1 MQDPAS
7 APVITGR
14 GMYTPSD
21 ILTNDDIAALAS
33 PAALRQW
40 VARNKWCAKE
50 LGIDSVDDRPLD
62 ELRAAFARYIGD
74 RIGILERR
82 AIDRRALMNGQP
94 STNGIHGSDLGRRAC
109 ENALADAGVEAE
121 TVDAV
126 ICGTSSPER
135 IYPTTAVEI
144 QGKIG
149 AVNAY
154 AFDLLAACSSFVYG
168 LQAARG
174 LIAAGVHRR
183 VLVVS
188 AEYFTSAVDYSDP
201 NNSFFWG
208 DAAAAALVESP
219 ADAHGKSG
227 YAILDTDCVSKLS
240 QNIRTGLGGT
250 KPFLARMRGEIGP
263 ADAES
268 DASQDNEAAYPYFW
282 QDGRN
287 VFREVVPL
295 VVKKTR
301 EMVTR
306 NGLDVDDVSQF
317 MFHQPSALLLGGV
330 AKRVL
335 GETLPSPR
343 VPTNFGQFG
352 NTSSCGAP
360 LCLAQES
367 TMKPGDYACMS
378 VFGAGYTVATALLQK
393 VAGK

>member
-1 MQDPAS
+1 
-7 APVITGR
+7 
-14 GMYTPSD
+14 MYTPPD
-21 ILTNDDIAALAS
+21 ILTNEDIASLAD

-40 VARNKWCAKE
+40 VARNRWCAKE
-50 LGIDSVDDRPLD
+50 LGIDTVDDRPLD

-74 RIGILERR
+74 RIGIRERR
-82 AIDRRALMNGQP
+82 AIDRTALLERRP
-94 STNGIHGSDLGRRAC
+94 STNGIHGSHLGSRAC
-109 ENALADAGVEAE
+109 ESALADAA
-121 TVDAV
+121 VDAADV
-126 ICGTSSPER
+126 DAIICGTSSPER

-144 QGKIG
+144 QGRIG
-149 AVNAY
+149 ADAAY

-188 AEYFTSAVDYSDP
+188 AEYFTSAVDYADP

-208 DAAAAALVESP
+208 DAAAAALVESS
-219 ADAHGKSG
+219 ADARGKGG
-227 YAILDTDCVSKLS
+227 YAILDTDCISKLS

-250 KPFLARMRGEIGP
+250 KPFLARMGGDVGP
-263 ADAES
+263 ASEAPDA
-268 DASQDNEAAYPYFW
+268 DHDNEAAYPYFW
-282 QDGRN
+282 QDGRS

-295 VVKKTR
+295 VVSKTR
-301 EMVTR
+301 DIVER
-306 NGLDVDDVSQF
+306 NDLHVDQIAQF

-343 VPTNFGQFG
+343 VPTNFDRFG

-360 LCLAQES
+360 LCLTQES
-367 TMKPGDYACMS
+367 TMQAGDYACLS

-393 VAGK
+393 IAPR